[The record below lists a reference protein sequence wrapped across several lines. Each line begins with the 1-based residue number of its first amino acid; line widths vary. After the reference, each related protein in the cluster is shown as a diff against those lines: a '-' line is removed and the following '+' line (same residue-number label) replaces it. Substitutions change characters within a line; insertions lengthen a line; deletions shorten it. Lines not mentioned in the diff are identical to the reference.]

1 MSEEKLPT
9 ETVAGDNNQASVS
22 EPQENTR
29 GGWFKPLLLRQKHY
43 LIVVGLFTLVGVIGG
58 YMYYSLVGC
67 KTGGCAITSNPTMSV
82 IWGGLMGYLI
92 PDFFVKQKKG
102 NG

>member
-1 MSEEKLPT
+1 MSEERLPS
-9 ETVAGDNNQASVS
+9 EIVSGQNKQAAGAEQ
-22 EPQENTR
+22 QENTR
-29 GGWFKPLLLRQKHY
+29 GSWFKPLFLRQKHY

-67 KTGGCAITSNPTMSV
+67 KTGGCAITSSPTMSV

-102 NG
+102 

>member
-1 MSEEKLPT
+1 MSEDRLPP
-9 ETVAGDNNQASVS
+9 ETAADNNTQESGA

-29 GGWFKPLLLRQKHY
+29 GTWLKPLMLRPKNY

-67 KTGGCAITSNPTMSV
+67 KTGGCAITSNPTMSI

-92 PDFFVKQKKG
+92 PDFFVKQKKA
-102 NG
+102 